1 MADAVGNKAAKDY
14 HIGTPTPDQGFFA
27 KGLGHTD
34 WGMKNRIS
42 RLFSPETGNTV
53 MLAFD
58 HGYIMGSTAGLER
71 LDVSIAPLCEY
82 ADVLM
87 GTRGAIRSCIPPT
100 TGKAVCLRATHD
112 SSVLFEDMSQG
123 SGLALDM
130 EDALRMNAAALAIQC
145 FVGGAG
151 ERDSLE
157 ALCRAADAG
166 YKYGVPIL
174 GVTAVGKEMA
184 RTTQYFLLAT
194 RILAELGASA
204 VKTYYCEDFE
214 KVASAIEY
222 RRKHGR
228 NFSIIAVAEGAVSST
243 DAVLSEEERRRIKE
257 SSKHSTISYR
267 IAAELESM
275 TGQET
280 RVTVPGHYQRG
291 GPPCPYDRV
300 LATQFGTAAA
310 RLIMEK
316 KYGTM
321 VGIQEGRI
329 VDVPL
334 ADAASRTKFL
344 PTDHPLIQTA
354 RDVGIFFGD

>member
-14 HIGTPTPDQGFFA
+14 HFDVPAPDQGFFA
-27 KGLGHTD
+27 RGLGHTD

-71 LDVSIAPLCEY
+71 LDVTIAPLCEY

-100 TGKAVCLRATHD
+100 TKKAICLRATHD
-112 SSVLFEDMSQG
+112 SSVLFEDMSLG
-123 SGLALDM
+123 SGLAMDM

-166 YKYGVPIL
+166 YRYGVPVL

-214 KVASAIEY
+214 KVAASCPVPIVIAGGKKLPEAEALEMAW
-222 RRKHGR
+222 RAMSEGARGVDMGR
-228 NFSIIAVAEGAVSST
+228 NIFQSDCPAGMAQAIGKVVHEGYTPKQAFEVYQ
-243 DAVLSEEERRRIKE
+243 EI
-257 SSKHSTISYR
+257 KHS
-267 IAAELESM
+267 
-275 TGQET
+275 Q
-280 RVTVPGHYQRG
+280 
-291 GPPCPYDRV
+291 
-300 LATQFGTAAA
+300 
-310 RLIMEK
+310 
-316 KYGTM
+316 
-321 VGIQEGRI
+321 
-329 VDVPL
+329 
-334 ADAASRTKFL
+334 
-344 PTDHPLIQTA
+344 
-354 RDVGIFFGD
+354 